1 MSGLS
6 GRCPTVT
13 FSAGSRMISVDRST
27 SFNDAKCDDLKNGR
41 GVDGEGDLQ
50 SNGTIK
56 ATKISVDK

>member
-1 MSGLS
+1 
-6 GRCPTVT
+6 
-13 FSAGSRMISVDRST
+13 MISVDRST